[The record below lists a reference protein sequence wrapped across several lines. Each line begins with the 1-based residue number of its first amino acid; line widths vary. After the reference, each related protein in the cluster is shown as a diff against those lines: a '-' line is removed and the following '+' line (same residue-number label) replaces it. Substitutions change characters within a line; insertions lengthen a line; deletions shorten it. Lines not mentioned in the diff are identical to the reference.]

1 MQNEHTQ
8 ILSFLAIHD
17 LIPLLV
23 SDLVQHLLADVVSL
37 LAPTLHWVTSW
48 HSWWR
53 MVAPLGADPGQQN
66 GWVQHASCPGL
77 PSFSTVDCQQEPESL
92 VGAAEAFGCSLLVL
106 RPVKFGQTSIHHR
119 QSSCRKVLEGIL
131 VHFRVS
137 VV

>member
-1 MQNEHTQ
+1 MCHRVHEVGLMQNEHTQ

-53 MVAPLGADPGQQN
+53 MVAPLGADPGPTKWMRAACQLP
-66 GWVQHASCPGL
+66 HAPL
-77 PSFSTVDCQQEPESL
+77 N
-92 VGAAEAFGCSLLVL
+92 AN
-106 RPVKFGQTSIHHR
+106 
-119 QSSCRKVLEGIL
+119 
-131 VHFRVS
+131 
-137 VV
+137 